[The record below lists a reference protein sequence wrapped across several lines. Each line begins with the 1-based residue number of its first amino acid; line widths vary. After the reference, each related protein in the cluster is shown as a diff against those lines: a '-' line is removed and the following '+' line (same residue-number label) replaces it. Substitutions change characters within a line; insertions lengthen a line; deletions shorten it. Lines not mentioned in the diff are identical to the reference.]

1 VKIGYA
7 VALRLLRAG
16 ADVII
21 TSRFPHDAAKRYIQE
36 PDFAAWRERLHIYG
50 LDLRDIPRAEAFV
63 THLYETY
70 PYLDAIINNAAQTVK
85 RPPAYYAHL
94 IPFETAPTA
103 ELPAE
108 VRVLL
113 KGNSVL
119 PTAGSL
125 VSGLEDVFPI
135 GQLDEHGQQ
144 IDNRDFTS
152 WVMRLEDVP
161 ISELV
166 EVHLVNAIAPAVF
179 AGQLKELLASSPH
192 SPRFIVNV
200 SAAEG
205 RFAQFKTGFHPHT
218 NMAKAALNMLT
229 RTIADEYAEQ
239 GICVVSVD
247 PGWVSD
253 QIPHTS
259 DISRQLGAARL
270 PIDLVDAASRICD
283 PLFSAVQ
290 GETVAVGRLF
300 KDYDVVD
307 W

>member
-1 VKIGYA
+1 
-7 VALRLLRAG
+7 
-16 ADVII
+16 
-21 TSRFPHDAAKRYIQE
+21 
-36 PDFAAWRERLHIYG
+36 
-50 LDLRDIPRAEAFV
+50 
-63 THLYETY
+63 
-70 PYLDAIINNAAQTVK
+70 
-85 RPPAYYAHL
+85 
-94 IPFETAPTA
+94 
-103 ELPAE
+103 
-108 VRVLL
+108 
-113 KGNSVL
+113 
-119 PTAGSL
+119 
-125 VSGLEDVFPI
+125 
-135 GQLDEHGQQ
+135 
-144 IDNRDFTS
+144 
-152 WVMRLEDVP
+152 
-161 ISELV
+161 
-166 EVHLVNAIAPAVF
+166 
-179 AGQLKELLASSPH
+179 
-192 SPRFIVNV
+192 VNV